1 MDKKKLSQLRPL
13 KRELVLIDK
22 RLDKLYERQEN
33 VPTVLGKVTGSSRN
47 FPYTEVRTS
56 VLMDE
61 PKEMDE
67 IDKQIRIREKR
78 REQVNK
84 LITEIEQFI
93 AEIPDSRDRQIF
105 ELIYIDGKKQREV
118 AELVGMERSSISK
131 KIDAVLQLSH
141 NSQK

>member
-22 RLDKLYERQEN
+22 RLEKLYERQEN
-33 VPTVLGKVTGSSRN
+33 VPTVLGKVTGSSRD

-78 REQVNK
+78 RKQVEK

-118 AELVGMERSSISK
+118 AEKVGYSKGRVSQIISGYLK
-131 KIDAVLQLSH
+131 D
-141 NSQK
+141 